1 MSWIQLSQ
9 GGDRYRVANCL
20 NLTLLANEVDLSA
33 SVLNLN
39 MKTNLTHQM
48 STIKLEVA
56 LEASKIFKKEV
67 TFYTQRLILFN
78 FITETK

>member
-56 LEASKIFKKEV
+56 LEASKIF
-67 TFYTQRLILFN
+67 F
-78 FITETK
+78 

>member
-20 NLTLLANEVDLSA
+20 NLTVLANEVDLSA

-48 STIKLEVA
+48 STIKLEVG
-56 LEASKIFKKEV
+56 LEASKIYKNKKS
-67 TFYTQRLILFN
+67 LF
-78 FITETK
+78 TPSV